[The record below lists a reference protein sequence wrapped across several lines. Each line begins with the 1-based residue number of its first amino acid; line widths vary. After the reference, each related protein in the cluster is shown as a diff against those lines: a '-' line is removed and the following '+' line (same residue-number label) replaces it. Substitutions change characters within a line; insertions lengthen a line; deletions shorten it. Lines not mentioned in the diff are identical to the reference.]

1 MGARNDWPSTQ
12 LAWVISP
19 KPQKLSTPLKML
31 SSQTHTLHTG
41 YSHAIIYHTYRQI
54 IQTEKKKILRGQSRA
69 VSHHSL
75 SSWLKLLSFTHTHS
89 SRRSRGRLINAP
101 SEFRLFG
108 SSTSSWAA
116 WSPSASCW
124 TRTDRCRGRP
134 AVRPIWPCSD
144 RWTCPNDRRRHW
156 QAHSPVHSLIGW
168 HIWPVAWSS
177 FSVEKSSRKGA
188 GCWYD
193 LCCLLRNTA

>member
-1 MGARNDWPSTQ
+1 
-12 LAWVISP
+12 
-19 KPQKLSTPLKML
+19 ML
-31 SSQTHTLHTG
+31 SLQTHTLHTG

-75 SSWLKLLSFTHTHS
+75 SSWLKLLSFKHS
-89 SRRSRGRLINAP
+89 FKQTFPRSVDQRAIRISFFFA
-101 SEFRLFG
+101 

-144 RWTCPNDRRRHW
+144 RWTCPNGRRRHW
-156 QAHSPVHSLIGW
+156 QAHSPVRSLIGW

-177 FSVEKSSRKGA
+177 FSVVKSSRKGA

-193 LCCLLRNTA
+193 FCCVLRNTA